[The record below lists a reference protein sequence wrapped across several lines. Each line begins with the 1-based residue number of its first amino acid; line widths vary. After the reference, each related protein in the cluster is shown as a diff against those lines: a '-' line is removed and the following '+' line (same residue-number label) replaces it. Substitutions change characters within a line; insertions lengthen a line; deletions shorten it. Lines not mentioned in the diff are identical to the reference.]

1 MPRRLPV
8 ILLLLALAL
17 CVAASYGLRFGLME
31 DGRWVGICADE
42 PGNWACGLR
51 SQLGWAIHFGVFGK
65 LALGLSLLAFFV
77 PRQAGWWLA
86 VLAMAVTLP
95 ALALYN
101 ANFAVF
107 AVVLAGLRLV
117 RAPAPR
123 SGVS

>member
-8 ILLLLALAL
+8 ILLILALAAWF
-17 CVAASYGLRFGLME
+17 AASYGVRFGLME

-42 PGNWACGLR
+42 AGRWECGVR

-65 LALGLSLLAFFV
+65 LALTLSLLAFFV

-86 VLAMAVTLP
+86 MLAMAVTLP

-101 ANFAVF
+101 AGFAVF

-117 RAPAPR
+117 RTPKG
-123 SGVS
+123 S

>member
-1 MPRRLPV
+1 MSRRFPV

-17 CVAASYGLRFGLME
+17 WLAASYGLRYGLME

-42 PGNWACGLR
+42 AARWQCGVR
-51 SQLGWAIHFGVFGK
+51 ERLGWAIHFAVFGK
-65 LALGLSLLAFFV
+65 LALGLSLLAFFA

-86 VLAMAVTLP
+86 VLAMLFGLP

-101 ANFAVF
+101 AGFAVF

-117 RAPAPR
+117 RAQPH
-123 SGVS
+123 

>member
-8 ILLLLALAL
+8 ILLILALAAWF
-17 CVAASYGLRFGLME
+17 AASYGVRFGLME

-42 PGNWACGLR
+42 AGRWECGVR

-65 LALGLSLLAFFV
+65 LALALSLLAFFV

-86 VLAMAVTLP
+86 MLAMAVTLP

-101 ANFAVF
+101 AGFAVF

-117 RAPAPR
+117 RTPKG
-123 SGVS
+123 S